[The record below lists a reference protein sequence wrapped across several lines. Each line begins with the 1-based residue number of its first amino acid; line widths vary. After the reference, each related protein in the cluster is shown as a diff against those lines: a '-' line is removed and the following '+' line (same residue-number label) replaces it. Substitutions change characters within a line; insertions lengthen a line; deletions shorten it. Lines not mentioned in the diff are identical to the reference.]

1 MGSCVKHLT
10 ESSQYQTMVI
20 STLWIFFLCNHL
32 SFLDGSE
39 LTVKEAGTIYNQSV
53 ALDVETSEVVT
64 HVPGHVR
71 DGILFRETIKLDNNH
86 LGVSLWRELDGELCY
101 LRDMMQFEHPEEL
114 SQIVDRVEADH
125 KVVDSGE
132 MLQVQLWAKP
142 NGQVKD
148 EERELLSKDM
158 KMLCQGLPIIRMRTE
173 QLNQEEFQKKVDEA
187 GDCYQW
193 TGQNGR
199 KKRQATT
206 GTGTATGTG
215 TGTVPG
221 TGTGTGT
228 SGTGPG
234 TGTVPGTGTGTAGT
248 GPGTG
253 TGTVP
258 GAATGLGPAITN
270 FNNALTQLGTAL
282 GQPLGQLP
290 TLNTAMTNLLN
301 SMIHN
306 PLTCTTIAGRWGYG
320 RSQGGANSQLVHLII
335 GHKEIG
341 CE

>member
-86 LGVSLWRELDGELCY
+86 LGVSLWRELEGELCY
-101 LRDMMQFEHPEEL
+101 LRDMMKFEHPMEL
-114 SQIVDRVEADH
+114 SQIMDKVEADH
-125 KVVDSGE
+125 QVVDSGK
-132 MLQVQLWAKP
+132 MLQVKLWATP
-142 NGQVKD
+142 NGQVKE
-148 EERELLSKDM
+148 EEREMLSKDM
-158 KMLCQGLPIIRMRTE
+158 KMPCHGLPIIRMSTE
-173 QLNQEEFQKKVDEA
+173 QLNQEEFQKKVDDA
-187 GDCYQW
+187 GDCYFW

-215 TGTVPG
+215 TGTSG
-221 TGTGTGT
+221 TGT
-228 SGTGPG
+228 G

-248 GPGTG
+248 GT
-253 TGTVP
+253 
-258 GAATGLGPAITN
+258 
-270 FNNALTQLGTAL
+270 
-282 GQPLGQLP
+282 
-290 TLNTAMTNLLN
+290 
-301 SMIHN
+301 
-306 PLTCTTIAGRWGYG
+306 
-320 RSQGGANSQLVHLII
+320 
-335 GHKEIG
+335 
-341 CE
+341 

>member
-132 MLQVQLWAKP
+132 MLQVQLWATP
-142 NGQVKD
+142 NGQVKE

-158 KMLCQGLPIIRMRTE
+158 KMLCYGLPIIRMRTQ

-187 GDCYQW
+187 GDCYSW

-221 TGTGTGT
+221 TGTGTA
-228 SGTGPG
+228 GTGTGTG
-234 TGTVPGTGTGTAGT
+234 TGTVPGTG
-248 GPGTG
+248 
-253 TGTVP
+253 
-258 GAATGLGPAITN
+258 TGLGPAITN

>member
-114 SQIVDRVEADH
+114 SQIVDKVEADH

-132 MLQVQLWAKP
+132 MLQVQLWAAP

-158 KMLCQGLPIIRMRTE
+158 KMLCQGLPIIRMNTE
-173 QLNQEEFQKKVDEA
+173 QLNQKEFQKKVDEA
-187 GDCYQW
+187 GDCYFW

-206 GTGTATGTG
+206 GTGTAT
-215 TGTVPG
+215 
-221 TGTGTGT
+221 
-228 SGTGPG
+228 
-234 TGTVPGTGTGTAGT
+234 
-248 GPGTG
+248 GTG

-290 TLNTAMTNLLN
+290 PLNTAMTNLLN

-306 PLTCTTIAGRWGYG
+306 PLTCTTIAGRWGHG

>member
-132 MLQVQLWAKP
+132 MLQVQLWATP
-142 NGQVKD
+142 NGQVKE

-158 KMLCQGLPIIRMRTE
+158 KMLCYGLPIIRMRTQ

-187 GDCYQW
+187 GDCYSW

-206 GTGTATGTG
+206 GTGTVPGT
-215 TGTVPG
+215 G

-228 SGTGPG
+228 SGTGTG

-248 GPGTG
+248 GT
-253 TGTVP
+253 

-306 PLTCTTIAGRWGYG
+306 PMTCTTIAGRWGYG
-320 RSQGGANSQLVHLII
+320 RSQGG
-335 GHKEIG
+335 
-341 CE
+341 

>member
-114 SQIVDRVEADH
+114 SQIVDKVEADH

-132 MLQVQLWAKP
+132 MLQVQLWAAP

-206 GTGTATGTG
+206 GTGT
-215 TGTVPG
+215 
-221 TGTGTGT
+221 
-228 SGTGPG
+228 
-234 TGTVPGTGTGTAGT
+234 
-248 GPGTG
+248 GTG